1 MVVVCGAE
9 VMVNPGAE
17 LGHMVGPGNEEVS
30 SSETDEDYR
39 DGEDFEEIVSNNV
52 YVNIDDNK
60 VQVRLQNRS
69 GDAGL
74 GGTVCYQFQSCCSRP
89 HPRRLPTPSRLS
101 KRKALCVS
109 GLELLCLTSRGKL
122 SFSSCWRVRETRSPG
137 CGQGE
142 GGDYR
147 VSSSC

>member
-52 YVNIDDNK
+52 
-60 VQVRLQNRS
+60 
-69 GDAGL
+69 
-74 GGTVCYQFQSCCSRP
+74 C
-89 HPRRLPTPSRLS
+89 
-101 KRKALCVS
+101 
-109 GLELLCLTSRGKL
+109 
-122 SFSSCWRVRETRSPG
+122 
-137 CGQGE
+137 
-142 GGDYR
+142 
-147 VSSSC
+147 

>member
-1 MVVVCGAE
+1 
-9 VMVNPGAE
+9 MVNPGAE

-74 GGTVCYQFQSCCSRP
+74 GGTVCYQFQSCCPRP
-89 HPRRLPTPSRLS
+89 HPFPPFQKKGPVCVRSGIALS
-101 KRKALCVS
+101 DK
-109 GLELLCLTSRGKL
+109 
-122 SFSSCWRVRETRSPG
+122 
-137 CGQGE
+137 
-142 GGDYR
+142 
-147 VSSSC
+147 